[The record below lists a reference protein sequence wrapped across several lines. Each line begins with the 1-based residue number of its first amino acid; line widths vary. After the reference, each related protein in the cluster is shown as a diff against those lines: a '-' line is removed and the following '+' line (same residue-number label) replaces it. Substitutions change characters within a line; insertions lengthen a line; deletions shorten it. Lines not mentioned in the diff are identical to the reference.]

1 MARFPLL
8 IKIANVLAYVFLT
21 GANVYSGFGPEKDDS
36 PYRTNHPTYISPASF
51 VFGVGGLIHFLL
63 GGYVIY
69 QFFSNNQEVIED
81 GVGWKFVG
89 ISLLN
94 TLWLALWQGDHLF
107 LALITIFITYS
118 LVSRVYYLIKT
129 DYAGGSFNEKVF
141 IHAPF
146 SLYNAWVYVMFI
158 ISIYAAFLPVKDEDE
173 SPSILVKSFVVLGLF
188 ILSFKAS
195 IVYIEAAQGDI
206 VGAVV
211 IAFTLYGI
219 FVEQTDPVI
228 HWSALGFAIITSIHI
243 LKPFYLKYV
252 RGEEGERARLLP

>member
-21 GANVYSGFGPEKDDS
+21 GANVYSGFGPEEDDS

-51 VFGVGGLIHFLL
+51 VFGIGGLIHFLL

-69 QFFSNNQEVIED
+69 QFFSSNQEVVED

-94 TLWLALWQGDHLF
+94 TLWLYLWVCILQRHFHVIQL
-107 LALITIFITYS
+107 
-118 LVSRVYYLIKT
+118 SRVYYLIKT

-146 SLYNAWVYVMFI
+146 SLYNAWIYVMFI
-158 ISIYAAFLPVKDEDE
+158 ISIYAAFLPVKEEDE

-188 ILSFKAS
+188 ILGFKAS

-228 HWSALGFAIITSIHI
+228 HWTALGFAIITSIHI